1 MMNYPNHIIK
11 KGEADAAIVT
21 AIQNELNT
29 KSCGPLTANG
39 VFDDRTVSA
48 IKLFQTRHT
57 DVAGT
62 PLKADGQVGP
72 VTWAILFSVESVA
85 ADNNAPSPLLSKVL
99 EVAASQI
106 GVTEVPPNSNR
117 GPKVDEYLRSVG
129 LNPEGHNYSWCAA
142 FVYWC
147 FKQATNQAGISNP
160 VVQTGGCLD
169 HWNRA
174 TCPKITKQAALK
186 DPSLIK
192 PGFIFI
198 IDHGDGSGHTGLV
211 ESSGGGLLTTIEGNT
226 NPQLSANGYG
236 VFRLTRRK
244 ITDIT
249 KGFLN
254 YSGR

>member
-39 VFDDRTVSA
+39 VFEDRTASA

-129 LNPEGHNYSWCAA
+129 LNPEGHNYSWCAI
-142 FVYWC
+142 
-147 FKQATNQAGISNP
+147 FKWFCYLKKQQCTTKISYYCRNKKLRSNCSGIANSNFKFDF
-160 VVQTGGCLD
+160 QCSTRTILGC
-169 HWNRA
+169 
-174 TCPKITKQAALK
+174 
-186 DPSLIK
+186 
-192 PGFIFI
+192 
-198 IDHGDGSGHTGLV
+198 
-211 ESSGGGLLTTIEGNT
+211 
-226 NPQLSANGYG
+226 
-236 VFRLTRRK
+236 
-244 ITDIT
+244 
-249 KGFLN
+249 
-254 YSGR
+254 